1 MSDITWS
8 LKAIPIKDLV
18 ENPKNPRFISKEQN
32 RLLTEIIDDF
42 GLIDKPIVN
51 LDNLLIGGHQRLKIL
66 KKMKIKTVECWV
78 PDRLLTP
85 EEIDRLCI
93 ALNLNQGFFDYEMLA
108 NNFDVT
114 DLLSW
119 GFTEDQLL
127 GNLEQ
132 LIENIDEKEKSQSSK
147 KTNCPAC
154 GHEF

>member
-18 ENPKNPRFISKEQN
+18 ENPKNPRFISKEQA
-32 RLLTEIIDDF
+32 RLLGELIDYF

-51 LDNLLIGGHQRLKIL
+51 LDNMVIGGHQRLKIL
-66 KKMKIKTVECWV
+66 KKMKVKIVECCV

-93 ALNLNQGFFDYEMLA
+93 GLNLNQGSFDYEILA
-108 NNFDVT
+108 NSYEVT
-114 DLLSW
+114 DLLAW

-132 LIENIDEKEKSQSSK
+132 IIENIDEKEKSQSSK
-147 KTNCPAC
+147 KKECPAC